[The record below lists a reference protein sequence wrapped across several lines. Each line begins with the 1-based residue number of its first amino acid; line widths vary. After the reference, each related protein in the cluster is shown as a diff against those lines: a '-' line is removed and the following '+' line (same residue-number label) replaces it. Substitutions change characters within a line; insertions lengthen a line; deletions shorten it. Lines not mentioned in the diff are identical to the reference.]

1 MAIKKDYLWPFIG
14 IIAVALSIYL
24 LYHEL
29 RGISYDDIVGSLLAI
44 PLTGWILSA
53 LATLAAYIALA
64 GYDSLALQ
72 HLNKKIRWRFISLAS
87 FTAYAIG
94 HNLGASV
101 FSGGM
106 VRYRAYSS
114 QGLNAGEIG
123 VLVAFC
129 SFTFTIGCLL
139 LGGIVLVTAP
149 EYLNRFYEDASPW
162 IAISAGT
169 AMLSFIALYVL
180 GSLFNFKPLRFR
192 NFQLAYPN
200 IAITFK
206 QLLIGALE
214 LLAAAAI
221 IHFALPAEAD
231 LSYWLIL
238 GIFLASF
245 SAALISHAP
254 GGLGVLELAFL
265 VALPDIPQADVLAAL
280 LVFRL
285 FYLLAPLAIS
295 LIVVV
300 YFEREQWLKRL
311 QNKTF
316 NVSKDS

>member
-1 MAIKKDYLWPFIG
+1 MMVIKKDYLWPIIG
-14 IIAVALSIYL
+14 VFAVALSIYL

-29 RGISYDDIVGSLLAI
+29 SGISYEDIVDSLSAI
-44 PLTGWILSA
+44 PLSGWILSA
-53 LATLAAYIALA
+53 LATLAAYTALA

-72 HLNKKIRWRFISLAS
+72 HLHKKIRWRFISLAS

-114 QGLNAGEIG
+114 QHMNAGEIG

-129 SFTFTIGCLL
+129 SFTFTLGCLL

-162 IAISAGT
+162 LAFSLGAS
-169 AMLSFIALYVL
+169 MLSFIALYVL
-180 GSLFNFKPLRFR
+180 GSLFNFKPMRFR
-192 NFQLAYPN
+192 SFELAYPN
-200 IAITFK
+200 IRVTIK
-206 QLLIGALE
+206 QLFIGAVE

-221 IHFALPAEAD
+221 IYFALPANVD
-231 LSYWLIL
+231 ISYWLIL

-265 VALPDIPQADVLAAL
+265 VALPDVAQADVLAAL

-285 FYLLAPLAIS
+285 FYLLIPLAIS

-311 QNKTF
+311 HEK
-316 NVSKDS
+316 KI

>member
-1 MAIKKDYLWPFIG
+1 MMVIKKDYLWPIIG
-14 IIAVALSIYL
+14 LLAVALSIYL
-24 LYHEL
+24 LVHEL
-29 RGISYDDIVGSLLAI
+29 RGISYEDIVDSIVAI
-44 PLTGWILSA
+44 PFTGWVLSA
-53 LATLAAYIALA
+53 LATIAAYAALA

-72 HLNKKIRWRFISLAS
+72 HLHKKIRWRFISLAS

-114 QGLNAGEIG
+114 QSMNAGEIG

-129 SFTFTIGCLL
+129 SFTFTLGCLF

-162 IAISAGT
+162 LAISLGS
-169 AMLSFIALYVL
+169 AMLGFIALYVL
-180 GSLFNFKPLRFR
+180 GSLLNFRPLRFR
-192 NFQLAYPN
+192 SFELAYPN
-200 IAITFK
+200 IHVSLK

-221 IHFALPAEAD
+221 IYFALPNKVD
-231 LSYWLIL
+231 VSYWLIL

-254 GGLGVLELAFL
+254 GGIGVLELAFL
-265 VALPDIPQADVLAAL
+265 VALPEVPQADLLAAL

-285 FYLLAPLAIS
+285 FYLLIPLAIS
-295 LIVVV
+295 LVVV
-300 YFEREQWLKRL
+300 IYFEREQWLKQL
-311 QNKTF
+311 QRKH
-316 NVSKDS
+316 S

>member
-1 MAIKKDYLWPFIG
+1 MMVIKKDYLWPIIG
-14 IIAVALSIYL
+14 VFAVALSIYL

-29 RGISYDDIVGSLLAI
+29 SGISYEDIVDSLSAI
-44 PLTGWILSA
+44 SLIGWILSA
-53 LATLAAYIALA
+53 LATLAAYAALA

-72 HLNKKIRWRFISLAS
+72 HLHKKIRWRFISLAS

-114 QGLNAGEIG
+114 QHMNAGEIG

-129 SFTFTIGCLL
+129 SFTFTLGCLL

-162 IAISAGT
+162 LAFSLGAS
-169 AMLSFIALYVL
+169 MLSFIALYVL
-180 GSLFNFKPLRFR
+180 GSLFNFKPMRFR
-192 NFQLAYPN
+192 SFELAYPN
-200 IAITFK
+200 IRVTIK
-206 QLLIGALE
+206 QLIIGAVE

-221 IHFALPAEAD
+221 IYFALPANVD
-231 LSYWLIL
+231 ISYWLIL

-265 VALPDIPQADVLAAL
+265 VALPDVAQADVLAAL

-285 FYLLAPLAIS
+285 FYLLIPLAIS

-311 QNKTF
+311 HEK
-316 NVSKDS
+316 KI

>member
-1 MAIKKDYLWPFIG
+1 MMVIKKDYLWPIIG
-14 IIAVALSIYL
+14 VFAVALSIYL

-29 RGISYDDIVGSLLAI
+29 SGISYEDIVDSLSAI
-44 PLTGWILSA
+44 SLSGWILSA
-53 LATLAAYIALA
+53 LATLAAYAALA

-72 HLNKKIRWRFISLAS
+72 HLHKKIRWRFISLAS

-114 QGLNAGEIG
+114 QHMNAGEIG

-129 SFTFTIGCLL
+129 SFTFTLGCLL

-162 IAISAGT
+162 LAFSLGAS
-169 AMLSFIALYVL
+169 MLSFIALYVL
-180 GSLFNFKPLRFR
+180 GSLFNFKPMRFR
-192 NFQLAYPN
+192 SFELAYPN
-200 IAITFK
+200 IRVTIK
-206 QLLIGALE
+206 QLIIGAVE

-221 IHFALPAEAD
+221 IYFALPANVD
-231 LSYWLIL
+231 ISYWLIL

-265 VALPDIPQADVLAAL
+265 VALPDVAQADVLAAL

-285 FYLLAPLAIS
+285 FYLLIPLAIS

-311 QNKTF
+311 HEK
-316 NVSKDS
+316 KI